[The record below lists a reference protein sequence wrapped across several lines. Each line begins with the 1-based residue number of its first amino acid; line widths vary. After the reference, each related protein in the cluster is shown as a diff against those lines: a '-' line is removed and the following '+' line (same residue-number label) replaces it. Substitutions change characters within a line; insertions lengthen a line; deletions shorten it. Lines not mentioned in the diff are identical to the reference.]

1 MGTLHFCTTSS
12 FGAAELHHLVGV
24 TESESNCSDGVSRV
38 SICCLMA
45 TQMCTQSVERML
57 PELKAGRRVKPG
69 RRGQFRRTTVYS
81 RQWMDRP
88 NTTYRI
94 NGDIYTCYF
103 ELFLVIHSR
112 THIIG
117 QGIHIIMCNL
127 VARSGKDKGP
137 IMLCFALGLEI

>member
-1 MGTLHFCTTSS
+1 
-12 FGAAELHHLVGV
+12 
-24 TESESNCSDGVSRV
+24 
-38 SICCLMA
+38 
-45 TQMCTQSVERML
+45 
-57 PELKAGRRVKPG
+57 
-69 RRGQFRRTTVYS
+69 
-81 RQWMDRP
+81 MDRP

-103 ELFLVIHSR
+103 KLFLVIHSR

-117 QGIHIIMCNL
+117 QGIHITMCNL